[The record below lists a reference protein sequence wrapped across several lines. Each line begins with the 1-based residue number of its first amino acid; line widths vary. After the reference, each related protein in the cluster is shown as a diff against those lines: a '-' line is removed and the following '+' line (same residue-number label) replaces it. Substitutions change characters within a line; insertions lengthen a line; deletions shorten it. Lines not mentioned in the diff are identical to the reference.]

1 MITHETLYGRFM
13 IDLGALQ
20 SLRAVD
26 EHGSVVAAA
35 DALGFT
41 PSAVSQQV
49 KRLEKQAGV
58 ALLERVGRGVLL
70 TGAGRRLV
78 DDGARVLA
86 DLERVEADLHAYS
99 RTVAGHVRLAF
110 FSTAMRGLAAPVT
123 RRLLDAH
130 PDLRITLSE
139 EEPWDAV
146 DLVARGRVEV
156 AVAHAWGD
164 VALAVPEHVVATELG
179 HDPAHAIVRRDH
191 PLAGR
196 GSVTA
201 ADLADEEW
209 IATPP
214 GTICRQ
220 WLERMH
226 DGTGRRPRIAH
237 QSREFEC
244 HLALVSAGLGTALVP
259 RLGRAPLG
267 DDLVALGVTDPAPTR
282 TVTVLHR
289 RTLAGSPA
297 VAAVVDELRRSWA
310 AAA

>member
-1 MITHETLYGRFM
+1 M
-13 IDLGALQ
+13 IDLAALQ

-35 DALGFT
+35 EALGFT

-49 KRLEKQAGV
+49 KRLERQAGV

-78 DDGARVLA
+78 DDGGRLLA
-86 DLERVEADLHAYS
+86 DLERVEADLHAFS
-99 RTVAGHVRLAF
+99 RTVAGHVRLAC
-110 FSTAMRGLAAPVT
+110 FSTAMRGLAAPAA

-130 PDLRITLSE
+130 PGLRVSLSE

-156 AVAHAWGD
+156 AVAHSWGD
-164 VALAVPEHVVATELG
+164 VALTVPEHVVATLVG

-191 PLAGR
+191 RLAAR
-196 GSVTA
+196 GTVRA
-201 ADLADEEW
+201 EDLADEDW
-209 IATPP
+209 VATPP
-214 GTICRQ
+214 GTICRE

-237 QSREFEC
+237 QSREFES
-244 HLALVSAGLGTALVP
+244 HLALVAAGLGIALVP
-259 RLGRAPLG
+259 RLGRAALG
-267 DDLVALGVTDPAPTR
+267 ADLVALTVTDPEPTR
-282 TVTVLHR
+282 TVTALHR

-297 VAAVVDELRRSWA
+297 VGAVLAALRRTWTDLA
-310 AAA
+310 